1 MEGKNLG
8 SGGTLLGAAGGF
20 GSVLSATA
28 GLGCC
33 AGVFA
38 PAVTAVSAATLGVF
52 DQTRVQL
59 PFLYFA
65 LTLGLIGLAVSFRR
79 HRRPWALQLAAAAAA
94 TLLIPFHFALD
105 VTLFQQMFSA
115 GVLGLILASGWD
127 ALFVWQ
133 IRRRLV
139 VGQCR
144 SGRQI
149 RTRDAN
155 AAGQSRCTR
164 LIS

>member
-1 MEGKNLG
+1 MESKAPG

-65 LTLGLIGLAVSFRR
+65 LTLSLIGLAVSFRR
-79 HRRPWALQLAAAAAA
+79 HRRPWPLLAASVVAAI
-94 TLLIPFHFALD
+94 LLIPFHTALD
-105 VTLFQQMFSA
+105 VTIFQGMFSA
-115 GVLGLILASGWD
+115 GVLGLVFASGCD
-127 ALFVWQ
+127 ALFAWRARWRGCGKDACAVPSAE
-133 IRRRLV
+133 RAGM
-139 VGQCR
+139 GQ
-144 SGRQI
+144 
-149 RTRDAN
+149 
-155 AAGQSRCTR
+155 
-164 LIS
+164 

>member
-1 MEGKNLG
+1 MESKGPG
-8 SGGTLLGAAGGF
+8 SGGTLLGAAGGC

-33 AGVFA
+33 AGAFA

-65 LTLGLIGLAVSFRR
+65 LALSLIGLTVSYRR
-79 HRRPWALQLAAAAAA
+79 HRRPWALVLAPVAAAV
-94 TLLIPFHFALD
+94 LLIPFHVALD

-115 GVLGLILASGWD
+115 GVLGLVLASGCDFLLIWR
-127 ALFVWQ
+127 A
-133 IRRRLV
+133 RRRAC
-139 VGQCR
+139 GKP
-144 SGRQI
+144 
-149 RTRDAN
+149 AH
-155 AAGQSRCTR
+155 AAPAAECSER
-164 LIS
+164 